1 MKICWAEAE
10 KRPPLG
16 RVVAMLQH
24 LHQHKNSP
32 AHTSANNNNN
42 STTSLDDFER
52 RWELSKPNTVPK
64 IDNQYGTSSM
74 QTTPVKSTL
83 LQRCV
88 SMEDSVVPSAT
99 PQLQLNLNLSTDKAC
114 ATPCANSPQ
123 LSVSSSL
130 GGEIFVSSP
139 SLVSQK
145 SPSLQNLRGSVD
157 ELNNIHVKE
166 GAENGKSSRQAP
178 GRFMNLFVS

>member
-1 MKICWAEAE
+1 MKVCWVEAE
-10 KRPPLG
+10 KRPPLR
-16 RVVAMLQH
+16 RVVAMLEH
-24 LHQHKNSP
+24 LLQHKNSP

-64 IDNQYGTSSM
+64 IDNQFGTTSM
-74 QTTPVKSTL
+74 QSTPVKTVAL
-83 LQRCV
+83 PRCV
-88 SMEDSVVPSAT
+88 SMEGSVATEPVRQLTISA
-99 PQLQLNLNLSTDKAC
+99 DKAC

-130 GGEIFVSSP
+130 GGEVFVPP
-139 SLVSQK
+139 SLAAQK

-157 ELNNIHVKE
+157 ELHTVGIKE
-166 GAENGKSSRQAP
+166 IIRDTISTSQAP
-178 GRFMNLFVS
+178 GV